1 MKDIMLDMVSFRKYG
16 HNEVD
21 EPRFTQ
27 PHMYALIDKTPSV
40 ATQYKD
46 HLLNNGSLKA
56 TTFENMKKRFF
67 GVVRERV

>member
-1 MKDIMLDMVSFRKYG
+1 MISFRKYG

-27 PHMYALIDKTPSV
+27 PQMYSVIDKTPSA

-46 HLLNNGSLKA
+46 ALINSGALKVS
-56 TTFENMKKRFF
+56 TFENMRKRFLDW
-67 GVVRERV
+67 